1 MIELMQ
7 LTDGS
12 YKLIVKYNDASIAI
26 DKTWYFNASD
36 SSDAEVEK
44 KIFSMKVQ
52 K

>member
-7 LTDGS
+7 LKDGS
-12 YKLIVKYNDASIAI
+12 YKLIVKYNDASIVI
-26 DKTWYFNASD
+26 DKTWYFTTSIP
-36 SSDAEVEK
+36 SDAEVEK

>member
-7 LTDGS
+7 LKDGS
-12 YKLIVKYNDASIAI
+12 YKLTMKYNDSSII
-26 DKTWYFNASD
+26 VDETWYFTTSIP
-36 SSDAEVEK
+36 SDAEVEK